1 MFERRSNIMNTNNI
15 LKKIATI
22 CLIIISGFSILAK
35 EKNIS
40 IKQIPKFELKDT
52 KNIIFSNKDL
62 NGRLGTLIIF
72 LSNHCKISQSFQ
84 KPLNI
89 INIQWEQKGIKLL
102 AISPNYENAILPDE
116 LAYSD
121 SGDTFKEMQ
130 SRAVRERFNFPYIYD
145 GEKQIITQSL
155 NVKITP
161 SAYLF
166 NSDGI
171 LVYSGRIGN
180 HEKPNDLGN
189 SELNQNIEELIC
201 GREVNYNRI
210 RMYGT
215 SVKFKKDM
223 LIAENVK
230 KRYASESVQLN
241 HADQRKLKFFLNQTT
256 NYPRFFYVWSLHENS
271 EQNRNNLITISSNFK
286 IFRKRGLKVYTVCV
300 CKEEEKP
307 DALEILKRAQLS
319 ALNFYIYGNE
329 ISEISK
335 LRSAGGFK
343 ITPFCRL
350 LNGDNTFDYGVNG
363 LIDYKKLRISF
374 LNALNKNI

>member
-1 MFERRSNIMNTNNI
+1 MNTNNI

-35 EKNIS
+35 EKKIS

-130 SRAVRERFNFPYIYD
+130 SRAIQERFNFPYIYD

-171 LVYSGRIGN
+171 LVYSGRIGS

-201 GREVNYNRI
+201 GKEVNYNRM

-223 LIAENVK
+223 LIAENIK

-256 NYPRFFYVWSLHENS
+256 NYPKFFYVWSLHENS

-286 IFRKRGLKVYTVCV
+286 IFRKRGLKVYTFCI
-300 CKEEEKP
+300 CNEKQKP
-307 DALEILKRAQLS
+307 EALEVLQRAQLS
-319 ALNFYIYGNE
+319 ALNFYIAGNE
-329 ISEISK
+329 IYEISK
-335 LRSAGGFK
+335 LRSADGF
-343 ITPFCRL
+343 ITTPFCRL

-363 LIDYKKLRISF
+363 LIEYRKLRISF
-374 LNALNKNI
+374 LNALNKNIRKKND

>member
-52 KNIIFSNKDL
+52 KNIIFSNKNL

-256 NYPRFFYVWSLHENS
+256 NYPKFFYVWSLHENS

-335 LRSAGGFK
+335 LRAAGGFK

>member
-1 MFERRSNIMNTNNI
+1 LFERRSNIMNTNNI

-256 NYPRFFYVWSLHENS
+256 NYPKFFYVWSLHENS

-335 LRSAGGFK
+335 LRAAGGFK

-363 LIDYKKLRISF
+363 LIYEKRIIKIIGS
-374 LNALNKNI
+374 NK

>member
-256 NYPRFFYVWSLHENS
+256 NYPKFFYVWSLHENS

-335 LRSAGGFK
+335 LRAAGGFK

>member
-1 MFERRSNIMNTNNI
+1 LFERRSNIMNTNNI

-256 NYPRFFYVWSLHENS
+256 NYPKFFYVWSLHENS

-335 LRSAGGFK
+335 LRAAGGFK

>member
-35 EKNIS
+35 EKKIS

-130 SRAVRERFNFPYIYD
+130 SRAIQERFNFPYIYD

-171 LVYSGRIGN
+171 LVYSGRIGS

>member
-1 MFERRSNIMNTNNI
+1 MNTNNI

-35 EKNIS
+35 EKKIS

-256 NYPRFFYVWSLHENS
+256 NYPKFFYVWSLHENS

-335 LRSAGGFK
+335 LRAAGGFK